1 MGLSEDPLDEEG
13 DIPLGGP
20 RTIVHRYP
28 DRVLFLVSNECAM
41 YCRFCTRKRKVGD
54 ERKNPSMEEIRK
66 GIECVASHEDIRDV
80 LVSGGDPLLISNSR
94 LDEILGKLREIKH
107 LELIRIGTRV
117 PCVWPQKIIEDTELV
132 EVTLCVVS
140 AFWSVAA
147 AMVAV
152 IAVSMIIEN
161 SIANFFV

>member
-1 MGLSEDPLDEEG
+1 M
-13 DIPLGGP
+13 
-20 RTIVHRYP
+20 
-28 DRVLFLVSNECAM
+28 
-41 YCRFCTRKRKVGD
+41 GD

-66 GIECVASHEDIRDV
+66 GIEYVASHEDIRDV

-161 SIANFFV
+161 SNANFFI